1 MVKSTNRKIS
11 GKAIAVVFACLLLGC
26 NESSFRKVDGD
37 ALSKYENPNN
47 IEWTNIDSSLVMYPL
62 IDNGTF
68 FQEYNILL
76 ALRFYNGNDSIY
88 YVLRNTQ
95 IGNYVVRNDK
105 LYVYDR
111 KISSPGRKNGWYES
125 TESNSRKIDSIY
137 ITGDSVLKSCPDL
150 KSFDNIAK
158 VKPYGIYKID
168 HDTLKVIA
176 KNGKE
181 QKKYL
186 ENIYS
191 PGFYYFS
198 SPGLGLERIYDL
210 SLIEEKLKHN
220 PYSTFEPDYY

>member
-1 MVKSTNRKIS
+1 MSANRKII
-11 GKAIAVVFACLLLGC
+11 GKALAIVIVCLLIGC
-26 NESSFRKVDGD
+26 KESSFRKVDGD
-37 ALSKYENPNN
+37 ILSKYENPNN
-47 IEWTNIDSSLVMYPL
+47 IEWTNIDSSLVLYPL

-76 ALRFYNGNDSIY
+76 ALRYYNGNDSIY

-111 KISSPGRKNGWYES
+111 NISSPGTKKGWYES

-137 ITGDSVLKSCPDL
+137 IIGDSVLKSSPDL
-150 KSFDNIAK
+150 KSFDIIAK

-168 HDTLKVIA
+168 YDTLKVIA

-181 QKKYL
+181 QKKFL
-186 ENIYS
+186 ENIYT

-198 SPGLGLERIYDL
+198 SPGLGLERIYNL
-210 SLIEEKLKHN
+210 SLIEEKLKN
-220 PYSTFEPDYY
+220 SLPTEFDAEYY

>member
-1 MVKSTNRKIS
+1 MVKSTNRKII
-11 GKAIAVVFACLLLGC
+11 GKAIAVVVACLLIGC
-26 NESSFRKVDGD
+26 KESSFRKVDGED
-37 ALSKYENPNN
+37 LSKYENPSN
-47 IEWTNIDSSLVMYPL
+47 IEWANIDSSLVLYPL
-62 IDNGTF
+62 IDNGAF
-68 FQEYNILL
+68 LQEYNILL
-76 ALRFYNGNDSIY
+76 ALRYYNGNDSIY

-111 KISSPGRKNGWYES
+111 NISSPGTKKGWYES

-158 VKPYGIYKID
+158 LKPYGIYKID

-176 KNGKE
+176 KNGTE

-186 ENIYS
+186 ENIYV

-210 SLIEEKLKHN
+210 LLIEEKLRKN
-220 PYSTFEPDYY
+220 SPSALDPEYY